1 MQCEVIDLRQMEK
14 KILDIVPA
22 ENLIKR
28 QSVSSHPDEKET

>member
-1 MQCEVIDLRQMEK
+1 MQCEVIDLEK

-28 QSVSSHPDEKET
+28 QSVSGHPNEKEI